1 MHTNALIHES
11 SPYLLQHAHN
21 PVDWL
26 PWGEPA
32 FDKAR
37 RGNKPVFLSIGYSTC
52 HWCHVMERESFED
65 PAIASLLNRH
75 FVPIKVDREE
85 RPDVDRVYMTY
96 VQATTGGGG
105 WPMSVWL
112 TPGLKPFFGGTYF
125 PPDDRGGRPGFE
137 TVLLQVAEAW
147 GKEQAAILASSD
159 AVLIQLQAA
168 IGKTAVGG
176 HVTDHTL
183 LERGFE
189 QFQASYDPEEG
200 GFGDAP
206 KFPRPSVCDFM
217 LRFHVRTLRQS
228 SRLRAEATAG
238 HAGQAGARD
247 ALGMVLFTLRKMA
260 LGGLHDH
267 LGGGFHRYSVDARW
281 HVPHFE
287 KMLYDQGQLACTY
300 LDAYQLTRDAF
311 LAEAARGILDY
322 VRRDMT
328 GDQGQFHSA
337 EDADSPRPENINENA
352 EGAFYVWTRTE
363 LDEVLGTESAELFAF
378 VYGVEP
384 GGNVRDDPHGEF
396 HNRNVLILSRTEAEA
411 AAHFTVPEASIRD
424 RLAAARRLLFETR
437 NRRPRPHLDDK
448 TLTAWNGLMISAFAR
463 AYQVLGDDAYIT
475 AARRASEF
483 IRANLYDESRGVLLR
498 RYRAGKAAIDGYADD
513 YAFLIRGL
521 LDLYETCFDVA
532 YIEWALALQKQQD
545 ALFWDE
551 RGGGYFDTSGVDETI
566 LLRMKE
572 GYDGAEPS
580 ANSVA
585 ALNLLRLAQMTDDA
599 GLRDK
604 AEQTLAAF
612 GAVLRRTPHALPAML
627 TALAFYLNNPRQI
640 VIAGRPDAKDT
651 QALLAVVR
659 ERFAP
664 NQVVLLADGG
674 PGQNWLAQRLAFLR
688 GLAPLDGK
696 ATAYVCDNCTCQAPV
711 TTPAALR
718 EQLGA

>member
-26 PWGEPA
+26 PWGEAA
-32 FDKAR
+32 FEKAR
-37 RGNKPVFLSIGYSTC
+37 RENKPVFLSVGYSTC
-52 HWCHVMERESFED
+52 HWCHVMERESFENE
-65 PAIASLLNRH
+65 AIASLLNRH
-75 FVPIKVDREE
+75 FVPVKVDREE

-112 TPGLKPFFGGTYF
+112 TPGLKPFLGGTYF
-125 PPDDRGGRPGFE
+125 PPEDRGGRLGFE
-137 TVLLQVAEAW
+137 TVLLRVAEAW
-147 GKEQAAILASSD
+147 EKDRAAITESSNAVMSRLRTVTGDTAAGGD
-159 AVLIQLQAA
+159 APDRA
-168 IGKTAVGG
+168 
-176 HVTDHTL
+176 L
-183 LERGFE
+183 LERGYE
-189 QFQASYDPEEG
+189 QFKASYDPEEG

-206 KFPRPSVCDFM
+206 KFPRPSVMDFM
-217 LRFHVRTLRQS
+217 LRFHARTGA
-228 SRLRAEATAG
+228 AE
-238 HAGQAGARD
+238 
-247 ALGMVLFTLRKMA
+247 ALGMTIHTLRKMA

-287 KMLYDQGQLACTY
+287 KMLYDQGQLAGTY
-300 LDAYQLTRDAF
+300 VDAYQLTRDPF
-311 LAEAARGILDY
+311 FAEAACGILDY

-328 GDQGQFHSA
+328 GDRGQFYSA
-337 EDADSPRPENINENA
+337 EDADSPRPGNPDESA

-363 LDEVLGTESAELFAF
+363 LDEVLGTESAGLFAF

-384 GGNVRDDPHGEF
+384 GGNVSDDPHEEF
-396 HNRNVLILSRTEAEA
+396 EGRNVLIMSRTEAEA
-411 AAHFTVPEASIRD
+411 AAHFKTPEAGILD

-437 NRRPRPHLDDK
+437 ARRPRPHLDEK

-463 AYQVLGDDAYIT
+463 AYQALGDAAYLT
-475 AARRASEF
+475 AARRAADF
-483 IRANLYDESRGVLLR
+483 LRANLYDASRGVLLR
-498 RYRAGKAAIDGYADD
+498 RYRAGMAAIDGYADD
-513 YAFLIRGL
+513 YAFMVRGL
-521 LDLYETCFDVA
+521 LDLYEACFDVA
-532 YIEWALALQKQQD
+532 YVEWALALQKQQD

-551 RGGGYFDTSGVDETI
+551 RGGGYFDTSGADETI

-604 AEQTLAAF
+604 AERTLAAF
-612 GAVLRRTPHALPAML
+612 GSALRRTPHALPAML
-627 TALAFYLNNPRQI
+627 TALEFHLSKPRQI

-659 ERFAP
+659 ERFSP
-664 NQVVLLADGG
+664 NQIMLLADGG

-696 ATAYVCDNCTCQAPV
+696 ATAYVCENSACRTPV
-711 TTPAALR
+711 TEPAALR
-718 EQLGA
+718 EQLGG